1 MSTTS
6 TPFWDPLQ
14 YSRFEAERDR
24 AALDLLLR
32 LPGDLEPRLIVDL
45 GCGTGQHA
53 ALLKRRHPRA
63 RVIGLDSSAAML
75 EQARGLGA
83 DVEWVQ
89 ADLATWAPEEPVDLI
104 FANASLQWLP
114 DHEGLLRRLTGLLA
128 PGGVIAVQ
136 MPLAWDTL
144 HYRTMRAVMAEGPWS
159 DRLRDRETIQA
170 LLSPEAY
177 YGVLAEAC
185 EAVDIW
191 STTYLHALTGADA
204 VLEWMKGT
212 ALRPHLTALKEDPAM
227 RDAYLSALGDALSRA
242 FPRRPDGV
250 TLLPFPRLFLTA
262 RRRSGGGAGR

>member
-1 MSTTS
+1 MTD
-6 TPFWDPLQ
+6 TPVWDPAQ
-14 YSRFEAERDR
+14 YNRFEAERDR

-45 GCGTGQHA
+45 GCGAGQHA
-53 ALLKRRHPRA
+53 ALLKRRHPQA

-75 EQARGLGA
+75 EQARALGA

-89 ADLATWAPEEPVDLI
+89 ADLAAWAPDGPVDLM

-144 HYRTMRAVMAEGPWS
+144 HYRTMRAVVAEGPWAQ
-159 DRLRDRETIQA
+159 RLSDRETIQA

-177 YGVLAEAC
+177 YDVLAEAC
-185 EAVDIW
+185 GEVDVW

-212 ALRPHLTALKEDPAM
+212 ALRPHLTALADDQPM
-227 RDAYLSALGDALSRA
+227 RTAYLFALGDALSAA

-250 TLLPFPRLFLTA
+250 TLLPFPRLFLVA
-262 RRRSGGGAGR
+262 RRSGGGAGR